1 MEWDQVR
8 HFTSPPHLML
18 MLTCSVNNMQAMRNR
33 LLSQQADPT
42 LITTMARLEAS
53 EAQMRDLQATLI
65 AERVARTQLE
75 KQAQQRLDDVR
86 DYRHELSGA
95 VRALRRARDEGKKNE
110 EERRRLV
117 RAFEEAKH
125 S

>member
-1 MEWDQVR
+1 
-8 HFTSPPHLML
+8 

>member
-1 MEWDQVR
+1 MERDQVR

-18 MLTCSVNNMQAMRNR
+18 ILTCSVNNMQAMRDR
-33 LLSQQADPT
+33 LLSDPT
-42 LITTMARLEAS
+42 VITTMARLEAS

>member
-1 MEWDQVR
+1 MERDQVR
-8 HFTSPPHLML
+8 HFTSPPYLML
-18 MLTCSVNNMQAMRNR
+18 ILTCSVNNMQAMRDR
-33 LLSQQADPT
+33 LLSDPT
-42 LITTMARLEAS
+42 VITTMARLEAS

>member
-1 MEWDQVR
+1 MEWNKVG
-8 HFTSPPHLML
+8 P
-18 MLTCSVNNMQAMRNR
+18 LTTDSADSSVNNMQAMRNR
-33 LLSQQADPT
+33 LLSQQADPA
-42 LITTMARLEAS
+42 LVSTMARLEAS

-75 KQAQQRLDDVR
+75 RQAQQRLDDMR
-86 DYRHELSGA
+86 DYRNELSGA

-110 EERRRLV
+110 EEKRRLM

>member
-1 MEWDQVR
+1 MEWDKVG
-8 HFTSPPHLML
+8 HPLHGALNADA
-18 MLTCSVNNMQAMRNR
+18 SVSNMQAMRNR
-33 LLSQQADPT
+33 LMSQQADPT
-42 LITTMARLEAS
+42 LVTTMARLEAS

-75 KQAQQRLDDVR
+75 RQAQQRLDDMR

-95 VRALRRARDEGKKNE
+95 VRALRRARDEGKRNE
-110 EERRRLV
+110 EEKRRLM